1 MTLATERTL
10 AALSPLPDED
20 AALAELA
27 SGLAASIDGMSAEE
41 RVRLIGQ
48 VAPALTRVL
57 AELDAR
63 ARRRRG
69 PGAAAEG
76 ASPLDELRAAR
87 SRRRS

>member
-1 MTLATERTL
+1 MTIATERTL

-27 SGLAASIDGMSAEE
+27 SGLAASIDAMTADE

-69 PGAAAEG
+69 PGAAAQ
-76 ASPLDELRAAR
+76 ASPLDELRQARAAR
-87 SRRRS
+87 RR